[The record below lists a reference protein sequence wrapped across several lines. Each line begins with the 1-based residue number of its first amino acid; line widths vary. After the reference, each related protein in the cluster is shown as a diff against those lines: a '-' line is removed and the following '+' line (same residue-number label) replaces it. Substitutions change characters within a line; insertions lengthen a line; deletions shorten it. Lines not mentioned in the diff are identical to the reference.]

1 VNTLR
6 CDEDRLELMELTVFL
21 LPSDEK
27 VRVKSSVDVK
37 KVNDI
42 TRLQTLVDKKKV
54 IITESTIR
62 DDLRLDDAEGDL
74 SSHTTK
80 YLSPDLTQKV
90 FANIRRVGKGFSGV
104 ETPLFE
110 GMIVEQPVGE
120 STNEVHD
127 EGVLT
132 AGVAAKGDVSAADD
146 VVSTVV
152 EEPSISSPTLPIP
165 PPQLSQDQPSTSQRV
180 KKLERMNKASKL
192 HILKKVGTA
201 ERIETSDDTVMDD
214 VSKQRRMI
222 ADMDAD
228 VDVILEDSKEVD
240 VEKSADVD
248 ESANVQGRQAEA
260 NRASRSSEMVTT
272 AKLITEVVTAA
283 SATITADALQLTNA
297 TAPPLTTAPSAARK
311 RKGVV
316 IRDPKETATPS
327 IIIHT
332 EAKSKEKVKGIL
344 KEDNAVKRYQALKRK
359 PRTEAQAKKNI
370 MIYLRNVAGFK
381 MDYFKGM
388 TYDDIH
394 DEDSRTLKRLSES
407 QEDKETKKQ
416 KLDEEVE
423 ELRRHL
429 QIVPNDEDDVY
440 TEAIPL
446 ARKVPV
452 VDYEIYNEN
461 NKPYYK
467 IKRADGS
474 HQLYLSFLS
483 MLRNFD
489 REDLEVL
496 WQLIKER
503 FASTK
508 PKNFS
513 DDFLLITLR
522 AIVLW
527 YADYHVY
534 YNIVDFTGREEIS
547 TYKMKSLN
555 HRVVVVTKLPIL
567 NPNEFDLWKIR
578 IEQYFLMIDY
588 SLWEV
593 ILNGDSSPPTRIVDS
608 VVQIIAP
615 TTAKQRMLS
624 PLWKPLKRGLKED
637 INLKFLRSLP
647 SKWKTYTLI
656 WRNKADLEEQSLDD
670 LFNNL
675 KIYEAEVKS
684 SSLSSQNIKNIAFVS
699 SNNIDSTIGFD
710 MSKVKCYNHHRRG
723 HFARDCRSPR
733 NNSNKEASRRPVL
746 IESKTNKPRKDMSK
760 TLRPDAPIVEDWI
773 SDYEDETKN
782 KSMLKQ
788 KEPSFVLTSKHVNT
802 PKESVKKFE
811 HPKQAKNLRTNNQ
824 KSRGHKKNWN
834 KKACFVCK
842 ILHHLIKDCDY
853 YKKQMVQKHV
863 WNSAMRVNH
872 QNSVRMTHPHL
883 NRNVVPTTVL
893 TRSRLVSL
901 NAARPVPT
909 DVPRSN
915 VKSLRPVKHVVNKT
929 HSHIRVPR
937 VMLTK
942 PQQTRVPRENNMYNV
957 DLKNDVLLGDLTCL
971 FAKATLDESNLWHRR
986 LGHINF
992 KTMNKLVKGNL
1003 VRDSLLPILFWA
1015 EAVNT
1020 ACYVQNKVL
1029 VTKPHNKTPY
1039 ELLLSRSPSIGIM
1052 RPFGCPVTILN
1063 TLDPLGKFD
1072 GKADEGFLVGYSVN
1086 RKALRVFNTLEL
1098 MLLKTLEI
1106 YTKGLLLLVEDLLL
1120 LVNQAS
1126 VYQAPIPQTQRVSQT
1141 DFERYVKANDA
1152 ILRNMQSQD
1161 LGASI
1166 NLMPLSV
1173 WEGLSLPELTPTCM
1187 TLELADRSVSK
1198 PIDIVKD
1205 VSFKVGVFHFP
1216 ADFVFVD
1223 FEPDPRVPLI
1233 LGKCFLKTSQALIDI
1248 YKGELTLR
1256 IENEAITYNLDQ
1268 TVRYSANYNQMTANK
1283 IDVIESACEE
1293 YSQEVLGFS
1302 NVTGSGTPTPYND
1315 PIVFATSPTLTPFG
1329 DSDFLLFKEADAFLG
1344 LEDDPDSHKINPF
1357 YYDPEGDILLLE
1369 AILNKVDLKDLPY
1382 HLEYAFLE
1390 GDNKLPV
1397 IIAKELGSEEKSA
1410 LIKVLKSYKQAI
1422 AWKLSIIQ
1430 GINLEFCTHKIL
1442 MEEDYKPAVQ
1452 HQRWFNPKIHD
1463 VINKE
1468 VEKLLDAGLIY
1479 PISDSPWVS
1488 PVHYVPKKGGFTMV
1502 KNEENELIPT
1512 RLVTG

>member
-522 AIVLW
+522 AMFEKPDIE
-527 YADYHVY
+527 A
-534 YNIVDFTGREEIS
+534 
-547 TYKMKSLN
+547 
-555 HRVVVVTKLPIL
+555 
-567 NPNEFDLWKIR
+567 KI
-578 IEQYFLMIDY
+578 
-588 SLWEV
+588 
-593 ILNGDSSPPTRIVDS
+593 
-608 VVQIIAP
+608 
-615 TTAKQRMLS
+615 
-624 PLWKPLKRGLKED
+624 
-637 INLKFLRSLP
+637 
-647 SKWKTYTLI
+647 
-656 WRNKADLEEQSLDD
+656 
-670 LFNNL
+670 
-675 KIYEAEVKS
+675 
-684 SSLSSQNIKNIAFVS
+684 
-699 SNNIDSTIGFD
+699 
-710 MSKVKCYNHHRRG
+710 
-723 HFARDCRSPR
+723 
-733 NNSNKEASRRPVL
+733 
-746 IESKTNKPRKDMSK
+746 
-760 TLRPDAPIVEDWI
+760 
-773 SDYEDETKN
+773 
-782 KSMLKQ
+782 
-788 KEPSFVLTSKHVNT
+788 
-802 PKESVKKFE
+802 
-811 HPKQAKNLRTNNQ
+811 
-824 KSRGHKKNWN
+824 
-834 KKACFVCK
+834 
-842 ILHHLIKDCDY
+842 
-853 YKKQMVQKHV
+853 
-863 WNSAMRVNH
+863 
-872 QNSVRMTHPHL
+872 
-883 NRNVVPTTVL
+883 
-893 TRSRLVSL
+893 
-901 NAARPVPT
+901 
-909 DVPRSN
+909 
-915 VKSLRPVKHVVNKT
+915 
-929 HSHIRVPR
+929 
-937 VMLTK
+937 
-942 PQQTRVPRENNMYNV
+942 
-957 DLKNDVLLGDLTCL
+957 
-971 FAKATLDESNLWHRR
+971 
-986 LGHINF
+986 
-992 KTMNKLVKGNL
+992 
-1003 VRDSLLPILFWA
+1003 
-1015 EAVNT
+1015 
-1020 ACYVQNKVL
+1020 
-1029 VTKPHNKTPY
+1029 
-1039 ELLLSRSPSIGIM
+1039 
-1052 RPFGCPVTILN
+1052 
-1063 TLDPLGKFD
+1063 
-1072 GKADEGFLVGYSVN
+1072 
-1086 RKALRVFNTLEL
+1086 
-1098 MLLKTLEI
+1098 
-1106 YTKGLLLLVEDLLL
+1106 
-1120 LVNQAS
+1120 
-1126 VYQAPIPQTQRVSQT
+1126 
-1141 DFERYVKANDA
+1141 
-1152 ILRNMQSQD
+1152 
-1161 LGASI
+1161 
-1166 NLMPLSV
+1166 
-1173 WEGLSLPELTPTCM
+1173 
-1187 TLELADRSVSK
+1187 
-1198 PIDIVKD
+1198 
-1205 VSFKVGVFHFP
+1205 
-1216 ADFVFVD
+1216 
-1223 FEPDPRVPLI
+1223 
-1233 LGKCFLKTSQALIDI
+1233 
-1248 YKGELTLR
+1248 
-1256 IENEAITYNLDQ
+1256 
-1268 TVRYSANYNQMTANK
+1268 
-1283 IDVIESACEE
+1283 
-1293 YSQEVLGFS
+1293 
-1302 NVTGSGTPTPYND
+1302 
-1315 PIVFATSPTLTPFG
+1315 
-1329 DSDFLLFKEADAFLG
+1329 
-1344 LEDDPDSHKINPF
+1344 
-1357 YYDPEGDILLLE
+1357 
-1369 AILNKVDLKDLPY
+1369 
-1382 HLEYAFLE
+1382 
-1390 GDNKLPV
+1390 
-1397 IIAKELGSEEKSA
+1397 
-1410 LIKVLKSYKQAI
+1410 
-1422 AWKLSIIQ
+1422 
-1430 GINLEFCTHKIL
+1430 
-1442 MEEDYKPAVQ
+1442 
-1452 HQRWFNPKIHD
+1452 
-1463 VINKE
+1463 
-1468 VEKLLDAGLIY
+1468 
-1479 PISDSPWVS
+1479 
-1488 PVHYVPKKGGFTMV
+1488 
-1502 KNEENELIPT
+1502 
-1512 RLVTG
+1512 